1 MPSRNYT
8 KIEKTIAET
17 GFFSEYL
24 PPCFRLVSSALHH
37 APPAHCDLIAP
48 YSFTM
53 SRYNRN
59 DARRNIYIPEI
70 GSYITARNY
79 IRQENI
85 LKELIEFTEEKDVSF
100 SPILGENDTIM
111 RHEQSYG
118 EEPFSAEDFPSNYIE
133 NVAKK
138 IMRSTGARKILKLD
152 ISNCFSSFYM
162 HLIPAILLGIDDAEI
177 NYNKYLVNSSD
188 GAINSSYHKYR
199 ELDAIIRRQNQNRT
213 NGLLAGS
220 LYSKIIAEAFLTR
233 IDIELIDAGLNFSR
247 YVDDYE
253 VYLYDDDDRSVISIF
268 TNILKRHGLSLNY
281 EKTEIVE
288 FPYYISQNLVK
299 LFDSFTN
306 GIEVIETPEL
316 MELFNSFAILERNG
330 TKGSLRYLLKTLERK
345 PIVASDTE
353 VFKAY
358 LITILE
364 NNERSLTKACSL
376 LIRNR
381 NTMPLTPEERIL
393 IENMLQKH
401 IAHGH
406 DLEALWILFLLISTE
421 SLQSNDAIIEKAVGC
436 DNELAQIILLRKGL
450 LSDSQITQIASKAKS
465 WILLYELYAD
475 GCITEGEFITK
486 LHLDKNLSMYQHLKQ
501 GGIHFCTFEDTL

>member
-8 KIEKTIAET
+8 QIEKTIAET

-24 PPCFRLVSSALHH
+24 PPCFRLESRALHY
-37 APPAHCDLIAP
+37 APPAHCDLIEP

-53 SRYNRN
+53 SRYSGN

-70 GSYITARNY
+70 GSYIATRNY

-85 LKELIEFTEEKDVSF
+85 LKELIEFTENMDVSF

-118 EEPFSAEDFPSNYIE
+118 EGPFSVEDFPSNYIE

-138 IMRSTGARKILKLD
+138 IVRSAGAKKVLKLD

-177 NYNKYLVNSSD
+177 NYNKYLADSND
-188 GAINSSYHKYR
+188 ATINNSYHKYR

-213 NGLLAGS
+213 NGLLAGP
-220 LYSKIIAEAFLTR
+220 LYSKIIAEAYLTR
-233 IDIELIDAGLNFSR
+233 IDIELINAGLHFAR

-268 TNILKRHGLSLNY
+268 TNILKRHGLSLNN
-281 EKTEIVE
+281 EKTETVD

-299 LFDSFTN
+299 IFDSFTN
-306 GIEVIETPEL
+306 GIEVVETSEL
-316 MELFNSFAILERNG
+316 MELFNSFAVLERNG
-330 TKGSLRYLLKTLERK
+330 TKGSLRYLLKTLERN
-345 PIVASDTE
+345 PIVTSDTG
-353 VFKAY
+353 VYKAY
-358 LITILE
+358 LVTILE

-376 LIRNR
+376 IIRNKD
-381 NTMPLTPEERIL
+381 TMSLTLAEQEL
-393 IENMLQKH
+393 IKNMLLKH
-401 IAHGH
+401 IVDGH
-406 DLEALWILFLLISTE
+406 DLEALWTLFLLISTE
-421 SLQSNDAIIEKAVGC
+421 SLLDNDTVIEKVIDCG
-436 DNELAQIILLRKGL
+436 NELAQIVLLRKGL
-450 LSDSQITQIASKAKS
+450 LSDSQITQISAVAKS
-465 WILLYELYAD
+465 WILLYELYTD
-475 GCITEGEFITK
+475 EYITESEFASK

-501 GGIHFCTFEDTL
+501 ARIHFCTFEDVV